1 MSEATSGVDEALIAS
16 LAALRMD
23 PLNTG
28 IYRSHEKQQGVFDR
42 PRLLT
47 ATHTTHTG
55 LAWLQYLPQLPTHAV
70 EFVDSLHS
78 AQSHS
83 VTRTLVRRKGPFFF
97 FFLKSTNTLALGDL
111 KVNTNFDDAAGR
123 FSVAQVP
130 LPSNAIDDA
139 DAINLAAAYSVIAAD
154 AELRTRLLQR
164 EREEKKGKK
173 LTSFFFFFFFF

>member
-1 MSEATSGVDEALIAS
+1 MATVFAAIANTCGGVCGFVAFGTVA
-16 LAALRMD
+16 
-23 PLNTG
+23 
-28 IYRSHEKQQGVFDR
+28 FC
-42 PRLLT
+42 
-47 ATHTTHTG
+47 HTNIGKTK
-55 LAWLQYLPQLPTHAV
+55 
-70 EFVDSLHS
+70 
-78 AQSHS
+78 
-83 VTRTLVRRKGPFFF
+83 RTFFF